1 MKKVI
6 AIDGPAG
13 AGKSTVA
20 KKVAQILNFKYLDT
34 GALYRAV
41 AYHFFKKLGNIETLT
56 EEDVKKELKI
66 LKIYYEDSKVFL
78 FNEDVS
84 YKIRD
89 PKVGVITSL
98 IAAKKSV
105 RDFLLPLQ
113 REFAEKYDTVAE
125 GRDTTTVV
133 FPDAWRKFYL
143 DASEQVRA
151 QRRYEQLKS
160 MEKNITFSEAFQDIL
175 TRDRIDSSRENSP
188 LSVSSEAIYIDT
200 SNLSVEEVIS
210 KILEKVAEIS

>member
-20 KKVAQILNFKYLDT
+20 KKIAEILNFKYLDT

-41 AYHFFKKLGNIETLT
+41 AYYFLKKFEDLKNIE
-56 EEDVKKELKI
+56 EQQIREELK
-66 LKIYYEDSKVFL
+66 KIEIKYHNSKVFL
-78 FNEDVS
+78 FNKDVS
-84 YKIRD
+84 CQIRE
-89 PKVGVITSL
+89 PKVGYATSL

-105 RDFLLPLQ
+105 RDFLLPIQ

-125 GRDTTTVV
+125 GRDMTTVV

-143 DASEQVRA
+143 DASVEARA
-151 QRRYEQLKS
+151 KRRYEQLRS
-160 MEKNITFSEAFQDIL
+160 MGKDITFQDAL
-175 TRDRIDSSRENSP
+175 QDVVKRDSIDSSRENSP
-188 LSVSSEAIYIDT
+188 LKISPQAIYIDT
-200 SNLSVEEVIS
+200 SNLSIQQVIS
-210 KILEKVAEIS
+210 LVLEKVAENS